1 MGTEFEMRWS
11 KESKVQL
18 ASIVLYLREK
28 WTEKEVNKFLTQ
40 IREFEKIVVKFP
52 EIYPESNKKSGL
64 RRAVL
69 SKQNSVIY
77 KIDREKVFIRVY
89 TIFDNR
95 KHPAKLK

>member
-1 MGTEFEMRWS
+1 MGTEFEIRWS
-11 KESKVQL
+11 KESRVQL
-18 ASIVLYLREK
+18 IGIVLYLREK

-40 IREFEKIVVKFP
+40 IREFERIVIRFP
-52 EIYPESNKKSGL
+52 EIYPESNKKIGL

-77 KIDREKVFIRVY
+77 KIDRENVFIRVY

-95 KHPAKLK
+95 QNPAGLE